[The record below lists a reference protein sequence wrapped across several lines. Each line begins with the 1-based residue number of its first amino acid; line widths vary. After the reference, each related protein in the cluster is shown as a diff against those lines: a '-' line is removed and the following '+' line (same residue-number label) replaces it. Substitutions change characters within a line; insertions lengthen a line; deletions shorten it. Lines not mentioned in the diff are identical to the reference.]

1 MNKSSHSAQDVF
13 FDLDRALRIFKRFTI
28 IEFQKVGINLSLDQW
43 VLLSTISEE
52 KGLSQVQL
60 AELTNKD
67 TASTTRI
74 LDLLHDKGFIRRV
87 PNMRDKR
94 KSSLKLTNQG
104 QELIEITKAKEA
116 EISAKVLEGI
126 TKSELQ
132 ATLKALESLLKNMA

>member
-43 VLLSTISEE
+43 VLLSTISEQ

-104 QELIEITKAKEA
+104 QELIELAKAKEA
-116 EISAKVLEGI
+116 EISAKVLDGI
-126 TKSELQ
+126 TTSELQ
-132 ATLKALESLLKNMA
+132 ATLKTLESLLKNMA

>member
-132 ATLKALESLLKNMA
+132 ATLKTLESLLKNMA

>member
-1 MNKSSHSAQDVF
+1 MNKPLQSAQDVF
-13 FDLDRALRIFKRFTI
+13 FDLDKALRIFKRFTI

-60 AELTNKD
+60 AEITNKD

-94 KSSLKLTNQG
+94 KRSLKLTNQG
-104 QELIEITKAKEA
+104 QELIELAKAKEA
-116 EISAKVLEGI
+116 EISAKVLDGI

-132 ATLKALESLLKNMA
+132 ATLKTLESLLKNMA

>member
-1 MNKSSHSAQDVF
+1 MNKSLQSAQDVF
-13 FDLDRALRIFKRFTI
+13 FDLDKALRIFKRFTI

-60 AELTNKD
+60 AEITNKD

-104 QELIEITKAKEA
+104 QELIELAKAKEA
-116 EISAKVLEGI
+116 EISAKVLDGI

-132 ATLKALESLLKNMA
+132 ATLKTLESLLKNMA

>member
-1 MNKSSHSAQDVF
+1 MNKPLQSAQDVF
-13 FDLDRALRIFKRFTI
+13 FDLDKALRIFKRFTI

-60 AELTNKD
+60 AEITNKD

-104 QELIEITKAKEA
+104 QELIELAKAKEA
-116 EISAKVLEGI
+116 EISAKVLDGI

-132 ATLKALESLLKNMA
+132 ATLKTLESLLKNMA